1 MNENNLYLSFTTFL
15 SLVQEQFTEE
25 IDISPDKIIDN
36 LGKISKSKEYKD
48 ISLHHWISGGEIK
61 NETPLDSLSQQ
72 IIRSSTII
80 LDEGYRDKKER
91 IRQVSRKFLYNII
104 DDCFENENELIISC
118 TQNDRNDVFLFNFLI
133 FFTLYQDFGGAGL
146 KLGLGEVKRL
156 SFYCEIKDERL
167 VAFNDKRVV
176 AFNGLVERDC
186 VNKLYSSTTFTIF
199 HTKPDVPDNH
209 YKSLYFYNL
218 ALIQYK
224 LSYCVSCGDNGD
236 IFFNPEKNKIPVTA
250 NSKGIYYF
258 HIFFKE
264 LKMSEQY
271 SNYCDKL
278 GQLARNISFGL
289 ECENKVNL
297 DMSAQ
302 EYGSLII
309 DHFAKEA
316 HSSNLKYI
324 NNMYK
329 PDVSDRPDNKKL
341 SLLRAIDRTK
351 NVEHS
356 YDLKRLDGS
365 KLTLGDIVTIIYFYE
380 YSMAAICLHS
390 GVLRERQT
398 SSLSDFNKLPEM
410 RRKTHAEFIKK
421 LYVEMATRYTN
432 YIQIGETKDKS
443 CKV

>member
-48 ISLHHWISGGEIK
+48 ISLYHWISGEEIK

-72 IIRSSTII
+72 IICSSTII

-104 DDCFENENELIISC
+104 DDCFENELIISC

-133 FFTLYQDFGGAGL
+133 FLHYIKISGAGL

-186 VNKLYSSTTFTIF
+186 VNKLYLSTTFTIF

-218 ALIQYK
+218 
-224 LSYCVSCGDNGD
+224 C
-236 IFFNPEKNKIPVTA
+236 
-250 NSKGIYYF
+250 
-258 HIFFKE
+258 
-264 LKMSEQY
+264 
-271 SNYCDKL
+271 
-278 GQLARNISFGL
+278 
-289 ECENKVNL
+289 
-297 DMSAQ
+297 
-302 EYGSLII
+302 
-309 DHFAKEA
+309 
-316 HSSNLKYI
+316 
-324 NNMYK
+324 
-329 PDVSDRPDNKKL
+329 
-341 SLLRAIDRTK
+341 
-351 NVEHS
+351 
-356 YDLKRLDGS
+356 
-365 KLTLGDIVTIIYFYE
+365 
-380 YSMAAICLHS
+380 
-390 GVLRERQT
+390 
-398 SSLSDFNKLPEM
+398 
-410 RRKTHAEFIKK
+410 
-421 LYVEMATRYTN
+421 
-432 YIQIGETKDKS
+432 
-443 CKV
+443 